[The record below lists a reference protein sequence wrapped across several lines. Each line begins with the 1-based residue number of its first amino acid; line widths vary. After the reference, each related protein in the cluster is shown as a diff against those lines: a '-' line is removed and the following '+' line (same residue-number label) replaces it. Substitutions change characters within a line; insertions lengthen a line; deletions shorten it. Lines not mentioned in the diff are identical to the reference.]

1 MAANGWCPSG
11 RFFEAAA
18 CATPLITD
26 AWDGLDS
33 FFNPQS
39 ELRVVASAEEVE
51 AALSSPDANCNPWLP
66 VPGSERSMS
75 IRGNVRAPSF
85 CNTLRKRAPARSMAP
100 MKKEVV
106 Q

>member
-18 CATPLITD
+18 CGTPLITD
-26 AWDGLDS
+26 AWEGLDS
-33 FFNPQS
+33 FFNLSS

-51 AALSSPDANCNPWLP
+51 AALATDDADLQ
-66 VPGSERSMS
+66 SMAA
-75 IRGNVRAPSF
+75 RARQRTLDEHTGMVRARQ
-85 CNTLRKRAPARSMAP
+85 LLQYIEEARSCANAS
-100 MKKEVV
+100 MKKEVA